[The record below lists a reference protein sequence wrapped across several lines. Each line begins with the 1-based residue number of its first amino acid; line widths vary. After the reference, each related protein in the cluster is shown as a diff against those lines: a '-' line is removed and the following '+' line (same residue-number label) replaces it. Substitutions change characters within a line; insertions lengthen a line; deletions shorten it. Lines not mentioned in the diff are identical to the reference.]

1 MKIGQ
6 CHASLGKM
14 KVSKKKGLFNGVPFG
29 RKVKKKKE
37 KEKPYDLAGAHGEV
51 NSDREVLGEC
61 LNRISITMV

>member
-14 KVSKKKGLFNGVPFG
+14 KVSKKKGLFNDVPLG
-29 RKVKKKKE
+29 RKVKKNE
-37 KEKPYDLAGAHGEV
+37 KEKAYDLAAAHGEV

-61 LNRISITMV
+61 LNRISITMI